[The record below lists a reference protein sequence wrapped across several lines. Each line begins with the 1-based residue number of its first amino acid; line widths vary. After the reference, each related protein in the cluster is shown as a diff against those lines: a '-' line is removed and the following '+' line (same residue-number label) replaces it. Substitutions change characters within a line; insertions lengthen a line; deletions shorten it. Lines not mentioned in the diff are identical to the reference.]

1 MQEGG
6 GGEAAI
12 QSAIQRAQ
20 ERALAADVAA
30 TRAEQRNLPE
40 ADRVDPATAAANANA
55 AVAAMLQEEADA
67 ESGGDEDQVGAACR
81 KLMRS
86 VPLAVWAHCKACKH
100 CKILSM
106 RMKRFLLGAWSL

>member
-55 AVAAMLQEEADA
+55 AVAAMLQAEADA
-67 ESGGDEDQVGAACR
+67 ESGGDEDQVRVASLCSSG
-81 KLMRS
+81 RS
-86 VPLAVWAHCKACKH
+86 GQTARPAQITGPCDA
-100 CKILSM
+100 
-106 RMKRFLLGAWSL
+106 